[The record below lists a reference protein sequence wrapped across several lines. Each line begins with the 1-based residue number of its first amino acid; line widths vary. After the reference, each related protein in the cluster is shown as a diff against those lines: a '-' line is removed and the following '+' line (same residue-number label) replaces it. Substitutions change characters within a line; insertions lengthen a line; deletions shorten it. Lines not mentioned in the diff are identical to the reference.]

1 MRFGK
6 AVVIVAGGTV
16 AAGALLIGLSLA
28 LEWGQPTGRTTVV
41 KVEEPTMTLRDL
53 RCPPTS
59 EAGGPPEF
67 TQLCG
72 LPMNRDI
79 ERLIVPP
86 EKTS

>member
-1 MRFGK
+1 MGFGK

-16 AAGALLIGLSLA
+16 AAGALLIGVSLA
-28 LEWGQPTGRTTVV
+28 MERGQPTERTTVV
-41 KVEEPTMTLRDL
+41 KVEEPTVTLRDL
-53 RCPPTS
+53 RCPPTF
-59 EAGGPPEF
+59 EAGEPREF

-86 EKTS
+86 EKPS